1 MHKFKSTIIAV
12 AMLAAVG
19 CAATNPGSAGRQGYV
34 EIANPAYTM
43 SPNAPET
50 IWVPRSY
57 VDNGV
62 PRGGELVKKG
72 YEAIKAPAPVAG
84 QAGIVAPG
92 GKPASL
98 IPRFGQV
105 VTVDKDR
112 VYFNIGQEA
121 GITIGDT
128 LKVYRGGTVVEGL
141 GLAPGE
147 TVGTVE
153 VLGFVGSKG
162 GYGVMKQGGPAQ
174 MNDLVGE

>member
-1 MHKFKSTIIAV
+1 MARNILAIA
-12 AMLAAVG
+12 LLTLVG
-19 CAATNPGSAGRQGYV
+19 CAGANNGTAERQGYV
-34 EIANPAYTM
+34 EIPNPAYTM

-57 VDNGV
+57 VDSGV

-72 YEAIKAPAPVAG
+72 YEAIKAPAAA

-98 IPRFGQV
+98 IPRFGMV

-112 VYFNIGQEA
+112 IYFNIGQEA
-121 GITIGDT
+121 GIAIGDM

-147 TVGTVE
+147 KVGTVE

-162 GYGVMKQGGPAQ
+162 GYGVMRQGGPAQ
-174 MNDLVGE
+174 ANDLVGQ